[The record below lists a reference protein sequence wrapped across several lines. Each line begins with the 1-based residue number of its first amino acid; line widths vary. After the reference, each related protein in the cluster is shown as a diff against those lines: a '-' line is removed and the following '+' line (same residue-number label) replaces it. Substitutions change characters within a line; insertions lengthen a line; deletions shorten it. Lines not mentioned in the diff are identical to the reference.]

1 MPSMRPSQY
10 AMQQRADGGPFLR
23 FDNGEAR
30 GLSEGE
36 LEALESG
43 EYDEN
48 DFYGPTF
55 VFYSDVPLP
64 NNGSG
69 WHLLLM
75 VTSEYLTIYPI
86 NARSEHSEY
95 GKPKYDTIQS
105 IVVTRPVF
113 REYPHPTNQDELEDL
128 LGLLPVGLTKDWR
141 YGLGFHYEYRYI
153 IQALND
159 LEGIDTLFLHGGPGN
174 FDAKIEGNQFC
185 LGVAQLEKMERSLD
199 RLTQRHQR
207 ETAADKKLVCYTGLL
222 HKAAPK
228 LYPPRE
234 RKLPPDLLA
243 NLVALGAVAPRL
255 SPKDQ
260 KQAAKLT
267 QQSVAALAKSAPKTL
282 YQLKSEIELI
292 TLGELIEVY
301 RKMLESN
308 ATENKWQNFLSEHP
322 FVLDMAFGFPVKMI
336 AEQPYVG
343 GKNIRGQWGQ
353 YSDFLM
359 AAKATGNLALIEIKH
374 PHHDL
379 LGKAYRK
386 TYVPSYELSGS
397 VAQVISQRS
406 VLQRNIL
413 GLSEDLDDR
422 VHAHA
427 VAAIVIIGRTPS
439 KIGEQRAFEQYRNSL
454 KDVLVITFDEML
466 GRLEG
471 IHQALTP
478 KPPVTHLPLSDED
491 LPF

>member
-10 AMQQRADGGPFLR
+10 AMQQRVDGGPFLR
-23 FDNGEAR
+23 FDHGEAR

-36 LEALESG
+36 LEELESG
-43 EYDEN
+43 EYNEN
-48 DFYGPTF
+48 DFYGPTL
-55 VFYSDVPLP
+55 VFYSDVPLLD
-64 NNGSG
+64 NGSG

-113 REYPHPTNQDELEDL
+113 QEYPHPNNQDELEDL

-159 LEGIDTLFLHGGPGN
+159 LEGIDTLFLHGGQGN
-174 FDAKIEGNQFC
+174 FDAKIEGNHFC

-222 HKAAPK
+222 HKAAPE

-243 NLVALGAVAPRL
+243 NLVALGSVAPRL

-260 KQAAKLT
+260 KQAVMLA
-267 QQSVAALAKSAPKTL
+267 QQSVSALAKSAPKTL

-292 TLGELIEVY
+292 TLGELIEVH
-301 RKMLESN
+301 RKM
-308 ATENKWQNFLSEHP
+308 
-322 FVLDMAFGFPVKMI
+322 
-336 AEQPYVG
+336 
-343 GKNIRGQWGQ
+343 
-353 YSDFLM
+353 
-359 AAKATGNLALIEIKH
+359 
-374 PHHDL
+374 
-379 LGKAYRK
+379 
-386 TYVPSYELSGS
+386 
-397 VAQVISQRS
+397 
-406 VLQRNIL
+406 
-413 GLSEDLDDR
+413 
-422 VHAHA
+422 
-427 VAAIVIIGRTPS
+427 
-439 KIGEQRAFEQYRNSL
+439 
-454 KDVLVITFDEML
+454 
-466 GRLEG
+466 
-471 IHQALTP
+471 
-478 KPPVTHLPLSDED
+478 
-491 LPF
+491 